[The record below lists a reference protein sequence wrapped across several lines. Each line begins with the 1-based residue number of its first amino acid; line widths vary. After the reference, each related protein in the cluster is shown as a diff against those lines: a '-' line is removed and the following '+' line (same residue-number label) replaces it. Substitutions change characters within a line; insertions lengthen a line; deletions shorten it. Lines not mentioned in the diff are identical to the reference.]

1 MSFVPFAT
9 RAKSLDEV
17 KIIIIQHFPPRK
29 DDIKY
34 QGIFHSNRDD
44 RMQAE
49 RSGSKVLKCAVK
61 ALGRHGLDKAS
72 ATKFLMDKTMGA
84 NIIPFDNVCTWYPD
98 KETRPSY
105 NVFAKDAHPLM
116 TEIFNSL
123 TAKSFRREQNLY
135 FLVGMY
141 SIFTYE

>member
-1 MSFVPFAT
+1 
-9 RAKSLDEV
+9 
-17 KIIIIQHFPPRK
+17 
-29 DDIKY
+29 
-34 QGIFHSNRDD
+34 
-44 RMQAE
+44 
-49 RSGSKVLKCAVK
+49 LKCAVK